1 MTRSS
6 NAVAA
11 MRRRTGSILAVAAL
25 AFPAGAAAQAP
36 DSALRAAVPSVT
48 LEEAIRRSERVQPV
62 VVAAVNAVENA
73 DARVRSAWGSYLPTI
88 RASGSGGPSFSAG
101 ASRVDP
107 TTGQVISG
115 DRANTSVNMGLSAS
129 IDLFTGFRRG
139 AESRAAR
146 ASNVAAEASLIDA
159 RFQQAYITTV
169 QFFDA
174 LAAEDLVTVREASV
188 LRAEEQLKVSVARLQ
203 AGSAT
208 RSDSLRS
215 TVQLGN
221 ARLQL
226 IQAKAALAAAEARLA
241 QLIGEDGRVRAAE
254 DSSFYSVATIDTAF
268 VKAEAIAQ
276 SPQVRAAE
284 ATAAAADAQA
294 GVARSG
300 YWPTASLSASTGW
313 NGSGAN
319 DYDLFNNRSLSLGV
333 SWNIFN
339 GFQREQ
345 TITIQS
351 NLADLAQAQAEDA
364 RREVGAAVI
373 AQLAQLAAA
382 AEAIEIAQVSL
393 AAAQEDLRVQQER
406 YRLGASTIVD
416 VLTSQEALTQA
427 EVDAVTTRFDYLAA
441 KAQLEAL
448 IGRQL

>member
-1 MTRSS
+1 MPSS
-6 NAVAA
+6 NVAA
-11 MRRRTGSILAVAAL
+11 AVVRRTASLLALAAL
-25 AFPAGAAAQAP
+25 ALPGWAAAQTP
-36 DSALRAAVPSVT
+36 DSAARAALPTVT
-48 LEEAIRRSERVQPV
+48 LEEAIRRSERVQPG
-62 VVAAVNAVENA
+62 VVAAMNAVENT
-73 DARVRSAWGSYLPTI
+73 DARVRTARGAYLPSL
-88 RASGSGGPSFSAG
+88 RANGSGGPSFSAG
-101 ASRVDP
+101 PSRVDP

-115 DRANTSVNMGLSAS
+115 DRTNTSLNMGLSAS

-146 ASNVAAEASLIDA
+146 ASNLAAEASLVDA
-159 RFQQAYITTV
+159 RYLQAYLTTE
-169 QFFDA
+169 QFFTA
-174 LAAEDLVTVREASV
+174 LSAEDLVTVREAS
-188 LRAEEQLKVSVARLQ
+188 LRRAEEQLKVSIARLQ

-226 IQAKAALAAAEARLA
+226 IQARAALAAAEAQLARLV
-241 QLIGEDGRVRAAE
+241 GETGRVRAAD
-254 DSSFYSVATIDTAF
+254 DSAFYTMVAVDTAA
-268 VKAEAIAQ
+268 VRAEAVAL

-284 ATAAAADAQA
+284 ASAAAADAQA
-294 GVARSG
+294 AVARSG
-300 YWPTASLSASTGW
+300 YWPTASLTANTGW
-313 NGSGAN
+313 NGSN
-319 DYDLFNNRSLSLGV
+319 SSDYDLFNNRSLSLGV
-333 SWNIFN
+333 SWNLFDR
-339 GFQREQ
+339 FEREQ
-345 TITIQS
+345 SVTVQD
-351 NLADLAQAQAEDA
+351 NARVLAEAQADDA

-382 AEAIEIAQVSL
+382 AEAIEIAQISL
-393 AAAQEDLRVQQER
+393 SAAQEDLRVQQER

>member
-1 MTRSS
+1 MMRWS
-6 NAVAA
+6 NAAAA
-11 MRRRTGSILAVAAL
+11 MRTASFFAVAAL
-25 AFPAGAAAQAP
+25 ALPAAAAAQTP
-36 DSALRAAVPSVT
+36 DSAARAALPAVT
-48 LEEAIRRSERVQPV
+48 LEEAIRRSERVQPGV
-62 VVAAVNAVENA
+62 ISAMNAVENT
-73 DARVRSAWGSYLPTI
+73 DARVRSAFGNYLPTVTA
-88 RASGSGGPSFSAG
+88 RGSGGPSFSAG

-115 DRANTSVNMGLSAS
+115 DRTNTSLNMGLSAS
-129 IDLFTGFRRG
+129 IDVFTGFRRG

-146 ASNVAAEASLIDA
+146 ASNVAAEASLTDA
-159 RFQQAYITTV
+159 RYQQAYATTN
-169 QFFDA
+169 QFFTA
-174 LAAEDLVTVREASV
+174 LLAEDLVTVSEAS
-188 LRAEEQLKVSVARLQ
+188 LRRAEEQLKVSIARLQ

-226 IQAKAALAAAEARLA
+226 IQAQAGLAAAEAQLA
-241 QLIGEDGRVRAAE
+241 RLIGERGRVRAAD
-254 DSSFYSVATIDTAF
+254 DSAFYAVVTIDTAA
-268 VKAEAIAQ
+268 VHAEAVAQ

-294 GVARSG
+294 SVARAA
-300 YWPTASLSASTGW
+300 YWPTASLTASTGW
-313 NGSGAN
+313 NGSGAT
-319 DYDLFNNRSLSLGV
+319 DYDLFNNRSLNLGV
-333 SWNIFN
+333 NWNIFN

-345 TITIQS
+345 TITLQ
-351 NLADLAQAQAEDA
+351 NNARDLAAAQAEDA
-364 RREVGAAVI
+364 RREVAAEVI
-373 AQLAQLAAA
+373 TQMAQLAAA
-382 AEAIEIAQVSL
+382 REAIEISKVSL
-393 AAAQEDLRVQQER
+393 EAAQEDLRVQQER

>member
-1 MTRSS
+1 MMRWS
-6 NAVAA
+6 NAAAA
-11 MRRRTGSILAVAAL
+11 MRRRTASLAAL
-25 AFPAGAAAQAP
+25 AALALPAAGAAQTP
-36 DSALRAAVPSVT
+36 DSAARAALPVVT
-48 LEEAIRRSERVQPV
+48 LEEAIRRSERVQPSV
-62 VVAAVNAVENA
+62 VSALNAVENT
-73 DARVRSAWGSYLPTI
+73 DARVRSAFGAYLPTV
-88 RASGSGGPSFSAG
+88 RANGSGGPSFSAG
-101 ASRVDP
+101 PSRVDP

-115 DRANTSVNMGLSAS
+115 DRTNTSLNMGLTAS
-129 IDLFTGFRRG
+129 VDVFTGFRRG

-146 ASNVAAEASLIDA
+146 ASNVAAEASLLDA
-159 RFQQAYITTV
+159 RYQQAYITTN
-169 QFFDA
+169 QFFTA
-174 LAAEDLVTVREASV
+174 LSAEDLVTVREASV
-188 LRAEEQLKVSVARLQ
+188 RRAEEQLKVSIARLQ

-215 TVQLGN
+215 TVQLGS

-226 IQAKAALAAAEARLA
+226 IQAQAALAAAEAQLA
-241 QLIGEDGRVRAAE
+241 RLIGEPGRVRAAD
-254 DSSFYSVATIDTAF
+254 DSAFYAVVTLDTAA
-268 VKAEAIAQ
+268 VHAEAVAQ

-294 GVARSG
+294 SVARAA

-313 NGSGAN
+313 NGSN
-319 DYDLFNNRSLSLGV
+319 STDYDLFNNRSLSLGV

-345 TITIQS
+345 TVTVQD
-351 NLADLAQAQAEDA
+351 NVRVLAEAQAADA
-364 RREVGAAVI
+364 RREVGASVI
-373 AQLAQLAAA
+373 EQLAQLAAA
-382 AEAIEIAQVSL
+382 REAIEISQISL
-393 AAAQEDLRVQQER
+393 EAAQEDLRVQQER

-427 EVDAVTTRFDYLAA
+427 EVDAVTSRFDYLAA

>member
-1 MTRSS
+1 MRSS
-6 NAVAA
+6 NAAAA
-11 MRRRTGSILAVAAL
+11 MRAASLLTLALLALPAAATAQITDSARAAL
-25 AFPAGAAAQAP
+25 PA
-36 DSALRAAVPSVT
+36 VT
-48 LEEAIRRSERVQPV
+48 LAEAIRRSERVQPSV
-62 VVAAVNAVENA
+62 VSAMNAVENT
-73 DARVRSAWGSYLPTI
+73 DARVRSAFGAYLPSV
-88 RASGSGGPSFSAG
+88 RANGSGGPSFSAG

-115 DRANTSVNMGLSAS
+115 DRTNTSLNMGLSAS

-146 ASNVAAEASLIDA
+146 ASNVAAEASLLDA
-159 RFQQAYITTV
+159 RYQQAYITTN
-169 QFFDA
+169 QFFEA
-174 LAAEDLVTVREASV
+174 LSAEDLVMVREASV
-188 LRAEEQLKVSVARLQ
+188 RRAEEQLKVSIARLQ

-226 IQAKAALAAAEARLA
+226 IQAQAALAAAEAQLA
-241 QLIGEDGRVRAAE
+241 RLIGETGRVRAAD
-254 DSSFYSVATIDTAF
+254 DSSFYAVVSVDTAA
-268 VKAEAIAQ
+268 VHAEAVAQ

-294 GVARSG
+294 SVARAA
-300 YWPTASLSASTGW
+300 YWPTASLTASTGW
-313 NGSGAN
+313 NGSAASG
-319 DYDLFNNRSLSLGV
+319 YDLFNNRSLNLGV

-345 TITIQS
+345 TVTVQ
-351 NLADLAQAQAEDA
+351 NNARDLALAQAGDA
-364 RREVGAAVI
+364 RREVSAAVI

-382 AEAIEIAQVSL
+382 GEAIEISQMSL
-393 AAAQEDLRVQQER
+393 EAAQEDLRVQQER

-427 EVDAVTTRFDYLAA
+427 EVDAVTARFDYLAA